1 MKLNSVEVMRLNVS
15 GMRLNSVE
23 VMRLNVSG
31 MRLNSAGI
39 RGYYAAECLV

>member
-1 MKLNSVEVMRLNVS
+1 MGLNVS

-23 VMRLNVSG
+23 VVGLNVSG